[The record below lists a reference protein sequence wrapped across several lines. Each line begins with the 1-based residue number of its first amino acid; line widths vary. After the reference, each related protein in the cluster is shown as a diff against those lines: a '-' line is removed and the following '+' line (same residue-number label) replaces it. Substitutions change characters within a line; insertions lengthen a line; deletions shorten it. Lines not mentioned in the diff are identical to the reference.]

1 MTFMNVK
8 TIMRNPIK
16 KENGFNIK
24 RKRAMFVKKKNVRI
38 IIFVIEAF
46 V

>member
-24 RKRAMFVKKKNVRI
+24 RKRAMFVKKNVRI
-38 IIFVIEAF
+38 ILFVIEAF